1 MMQNKIDPDS
11 FADDIPKSY
20 VPKCF
25 TKEDL
30 EIIENG
36 RLQKEQTIS
45 VKNKRLEK
53 KEEILKAREKENN
66 EEREKQEN
74 PKTIEEENIEEGEK
88 MAEDELNLVLEN
100 EGEEEA
106 GESVAGGDEVENAGD
121 EVENAGEEQA
131 DIVARCE
138 EVENEADPSTPSR
151 TTSRGFQTVE
161 NPSPLLVLTPTSR
174 GLVQDSDATRNSP
187 IEQE

>member
-1 MMQNKIDPDS
+1 
-11 FADDIPKSY
+11 
-20 VPKCF
+20 
-25 TKEDL
+25 
-30 EIIENG
+30 
-36 RLQKEQTIS
+36 
-45 VKNKRLEK
+45 
-53 KEEILKAREKENN
+53 
-66 EEREKQEN
+66 
-74 PKTIEEENIEEGEK
+74 

-138 EVENEADPSTPSR
+138 EVENEAFPSTPSR
-151 TTSRGFQTVE
+151 TISRGFQTVE